1 MRTAVGSDEK
11 SELTD
16 ALVAELEK
24 RGHEVVAFGP
34 VAGQE
39 EESDW
44 PLVCGQVAEAVA
56 AGEADEGI
64 VCCWTG
70 TGASIAAN
78 KVPGIRAALVHDA
91 ETARGARVWNHAN
104 VLALSLR
111 ATPIPVMREI
121 LDAWFN
127 TSVSEGEA
135 QTAWNRQ
142 QIDRIRRLEE
152 KYRRGDTGQL
162 QAHGRS

>member
-1 MRTAVGSDEK
+1 MKVLREGVKDRVAIGGRMMRTAIGSDER

-16 ALVAELEK
+16 ALVAELED
-24 RGHEVVAFGP
+24 RGHEIVAFGP
-34 VAGQE
+34 VANE

-44 PLVCGQVAEAVA
+44 PLVCGQVAETVA
-56 AGEADEGI
+56 AGAADEGI

-111 ATPIPVMREI
+111 ATSPAVLEEI
-121 LDAWFN
+121 LDAWFAGAP
-127 TSVSEGEA
+127 SDDA
-135 QTAWNRQ
+135 D
-142 QIDRIRRLEE
+142 DRANV
-152 KYRRGDTGQL
+152 
-162 QAHGRS
+162 AHLDEIA